1 MRNDRC
7 SGKHVLRRRAGAAS
21 RSVRSRRLLLLGS
34 IAVSMMTV
42 GCGAAASPPTAP
54 TVQAAASE
62 LAPTVRGS
70 GQRIGPDRG
79 GSRGGGKPARV
90 DSCCSPDGDSSS
102 GGGGIV
108 TACLRGRVGP
118 GRVAPTVEAASSQ
131 LASAVAS
138 AQAEIAPTV
147 EALEPTVAAIQTQV
161 APTVAALATSVAE
174 TVEPPIA
181 TSIAASPV
189 EIADVQVS
197 LDDTTVTFRSRGTQ
211 PANLSNWVLTIG
223 TFPYVLPVNPYLRL
237 DPNETVNLHFTRGT
251 DTETDVYV
259 GQAPERLVE
268 SMQPGTLFVLIN
280 HEPAVASTYRL
291 P

>member
-7 SGKHVLRRRAGAAS
+7 SGKHVPRRRAGAAS

-42 GCGAAASPPTAP
+42 GCGAAASPPTTP

-62 LAPTVRGS
+62 LAPTVEAAEAAAS
-70 GQRIGPDRG
+70 QLASTIAAAQTEIA
-79 GSRGGGKPARV
+79 PAV
-90 DSCCSPDGDSSS
+90 EAASSQLAS
-102 GGGGIV
+102 AVASAQAEI
-108 TACLRGRVGP
+108 
-118 GRVAPTVEAASSQ
+118 APTVEAASSQ

-161 APTVAALATSVAE
+161 APTVAALATSVAA

-197 LDDTTVTFRSRGTQ
+197 QEDTTVTFRSRGTQ

-237 DPNETVNLHFTRGT
+237 DPNETVKLHFTRGT